1 MTSSPISPRP
11 ARPGFLHGW
20 WYCVCLLLTLGCR
33 PAAAADVPGI
43 PAPPADGRE
52 AWLVTFGPGAIY
64 FESFGHNAIWLR
76 EPAVGL
82 DHTFN
87 FGNFAF
93 EQKDF
98 FLRFLRGRMQYFSL
112 AQPAEMDFEIYRQ
125 ENRSIRVQKLK
136 LSDDGY
142 QRMRD
147 YLLNEILPE
156 NSSYRYDYYLN
167 NCSTRIRDAL
177 DIGLGGA
184 LHDFSAQVPAK
195 LNFRDQTRRLT
206 ETQFWNY
213 LGLETALGYPVD
225 RPVTRWDE
233 MFIPMVVADE
243 IAALSA
249 ASGGELVES
258 DTMLYTSTLPAPPEM
273 PTPVWYRYLLTGLL
287 IAGFAWLSGRFMPPV
302 WLKALCLAWVLTGAT
317 LGLGLLA
324 VWLFTDH
331 LFSRDNAN
339 LLLLNPLVLL
349 ALLPGLRR
357 PGAILLAAGNL
368 LAFLLLLLPE
378 HQYNL
383 DVLALLTP
391 LNLGVAFYL
400 FRSGASRRVE
410 QRVLG

>member
-1 MTSSPISPRP
+1 MISSPISPRP
-11 ARPGFLHGW
+11 ARPGFRRGW
-20 WYCVCLLLTLGCR
+20 WFCVCLVLLLGCG
-33 PAAAADVPGI
+33 PAAATDVPGI
-43 PAPPADGRE
+43 PAAPDGGHE
-52 AWLVTFGPGAIY
+52 AWLLTFGPGEIY

-98 FLRFLRGRMQYFSL
+98 FIRFLRGRMEYFSL

-125 ENRSIRVQKLK
+125 DNRSIRAQKLR
-136 LSDDGY
+136 LSAEGY

-147 YLLNEILPE
+147 YLLTEILPE

-184 LHDFSAQVPAK
+184 LHGRSARVPAK

-206 ETQFWNY
+206 ENQFWNY
-213 LGLETALGYPVD
+213 LGLEIALGYPVD

-243 IAALSA
+243 IAAMSA
-249 ASGGELVES
+249 DTGGELIES
-258 DTMLYTSTLPAPPEM
+258 DTMVYTSTLPAPREVPA
-273 PTPVWYRYLLTGLL
+273 PVWYRYLLTGLL
-287 IAGFAWLSGRFMPPV
+287 VAGLAWLSGRFMPPV
-302 WLKALCLAWVLTGAT
+302 WLEGLCLAWVLVNAT
-317 LGLGLLA
+317 LGLGLAAL
-324 VWLFTDH
+324 WLFTDH
-331 LFSRDNAN
+331 LFSRENAN
-339 LLLLNPLVLL
+339 LLLLDPLVLL
-349 ALLPGLRR
+349 ALVPGLRR
-357 PGAILLAAGNL
+357 AGAVLLAAGNL
-368 LAFLLLLLPE
+368 LALVLLLLPE

-400 FRSGASRRVE
+400 FRSGAVRRVE